1 MRDGEGRG
9 ETRRTNGPGRSEKI
23 KSEFM
28 RGAKRKVPKKAL
40 VGAAVGLAAYVVIIV
55 AVVVAFGGF
64 GRSATVGDYDVPA
77 LATVEGDTLIV
88 DDPIDAGQVA
98 YLRISNYPE
107 LSFAP
112 PGTALAS
119 DRELIERACG
129 LLSGARFVPWDGYA
143 RYEEETR
150 YSVGGYASSL
160 ALLDADQEALLSIS
174 YDPGIVNIGEGPG
187 EGICIRIGEICCVM
201 EGDQGAIVDFIDEC
215 VESASS
221 EYRGDVEGAYR
232 EFNPADPH
240 TWVPEDDIDKYEA
253 SQSQGAGDTGS
264 ANDTSDTSSTNGTS
278 DKEADHV

>member
-40 VGAAVGLAAYVVIIV
+40 VGAVVGLAACVVIIV

-98 YLRISNYPE
+98 YLRISSYPE

-112 PGTALAS
+112 PGTALAT
-119 DRELIERACG
+119 DRGLIERACG

-187 EGICIRIGEICCVM
+187 GGICIRIGEMCCVM

-215 VESASS
+215 MESASS
-221 EYRGDVEGAYR
+221 EYKGDAEGAYR

-253 SQSQGAGDTGS
+253 SQSQGTGDTGS
-264 ANDTSDTSSTNGTS
+264 ASDTSDTSSTNDTS

>member
-9 ETRRTNGPGRSEKI
+9 ETRRTSGPGRSEKI

-40 VGAAVGLAAYVVIIV
+40 VGAVVGLAACVVIIV

-119 DRELIERACG
+119 DRGLIERACD

-160 ALLDADQEALLSIS
+160 ALLGADQEAFLSIS
-174 YDPGIVNIGEGPG
+174 YDPGIASIGEGPG
-187 EGICIRIGEICCVM
+187 EGICIRLGEMCCVM
-201 EGDQGAIVDFIDEC
+201 ESDQGAIVDFIDEC

-221 EYRGDVEGAYR
+221 EYKGDAEGAYR
-232 EFNPADPH
+232 EVNPADPH

-253 SQSQGAGDTGS
+253 SQSQGTGDTS
-264 ANDTSDTSSTNGTS
+264 STNDTSDTSSTNDTS

>member
-40 VGAAVGLAAYVVIIV
+40 VGAVVGLAACVVIIV

-119 DRELIERACG
+119 DRGLIERACG

-150 YSVGGYASSL
+150 YSVGGYVSSL

-187 EGICIRIGEICCVM
+187 EGICIRLGEICCVM

-215 VESASS
+215 VESAST

-253 SQSQGAGDTGS
+253 SQSQGAGDTS
-264 ANDTSDTSSTNGTS
+264 STSDASDTSNANDTS

>member
-40 VGAAVGLAAYVVIIV
+40 VGAVVGLTACVVIIV

-119 DRELIERACG
+119 DRGLIERACD

-143 RYEEETR
+143 QYEEEASR
-150 YSVGGYASSL
+150 SAGGYASSL
-160 ALLDADQEALLSIS
+160 ALLGADQEAFLSIS
-174 YDPGIVNIGEGPG
+174 YDPGIASIGEGPG
-187 EGICIRIGEICCVM
+187 EGICIRLGEMCCVM
-201 EGDQGAIVDFIDEC
+201 EGDQGATVDFIDEC

-221 EYRGDVEGAYR
+221 EYKGDAEGAYR

-264 ANDTSDTSSTNGTS
+264 ANDAS

>member
-40 VGAAVGLAAYVVIIV
+40 VGAVVGLAACVVIIV

-98 YLRISNYPE
+98 YLRISSYPE

-119 DRELIERACG
+119 DRGLIERACG

-160 ALLDADQEALLSIS
+160 ALLDADQEVLLSIS

-187 EGICIRIGEICCVM
+187 EGICIRIGEMCCVM

-221 EYRGDVEGAYR
+221 EYKGDAEGAYR

-253 SQSQGAGDTGS
+253 SQSQGTGDTGS
-264 ANDTSDTSSTNGTS
+264 ASDTSSTNDTS

>member
-9 ETRRTNGPGRSEKI
+9 ETRRTNVPGRSEKI

-40 VGAAVGLAAYVVIIV
+40 VGAAVGLAACVVIIV

-119 DRELIERACG
+119 DRGLIERACD

-143 RYEEETR
+143 QYEEETSR
-150 YSVGGYASSL
+150 SAGGYASSL

-253 SQSQGAGDTGS
+253 SQSQGAGDTS
-264 ANDTSDTSSTNGTS
+264 STSDASDTSNANDTS

>member
-9 ETRRTNGPGRSEKI
+9 ETRRTNDPGRSEKI

-40 VGAAVGLAAYVVIIV
+40 VGAAVGLAACVVIIV

-119 DRELIERACG
+119 DRGLIERACD

-143 RYEEETR
+143 QYEEETSR
-150 YSVGGYASSL
+150 SAGGYASSL
-160 ALLDADQEALLSIS
+160 ALLGADQEAFLSIS
-174 YDPGIVNIGEGPG
+174 YDPGIASIGEGPG
-187 EGICIRIGEICCVM
+187 EGICIRIGEMCCVM

-215 VESASS
+215 VECASS
-221 EYRGDVEGAYR
+221 EYRGDVEGTYR

-253 SQSQGAGDTGS
+253 SQSQGAGDTS
-264 ANDTSDTSSTNGTS
+264 STSDASDTSNANDTS

>member
-9 ETRRTNGPGRSEKI
+9 ETRRTSGPGRSEKI

-40 VGAAVGLAAYVVIIV
+40 VGAAVGLAACVVIIV

-88 DDPIDAGQVA
+88 DDPIDTGQVA

-174 YDPGIVNIGEGPG
+174 YDPGIVNIVEGPG
-187 EGICIRIGEICCVM
+187 EGICIRIGEICCMM

-264 ANDTSDTSSTNGTS
+264 ANDTSDTSSTNDTS

>member
-9 ETRRTNGPGRSEKI
+9 ETRRTNGPERSEKI

-28 RGAKRKVPKKAL
+28 RSPKRKVPKKAL
-40 VGAAVGLAAYVVIIV
+40 VGAVVGLAACVVIIV

-119 DRELIERACG
+119 DRGLIERACG

-150 YSVGGYASSL
+150 YSVGGYVSSL
-160 ALLDADQEALLSIS
+160 ALLDADQEVLLSIS

-187 EGICIRIGEICCVM
+187 EGICIRLGEICCVM

-264 ANDTSDTSSTNGTS
+264 ANDTSDTSSTSDTS

>member
-40 VGAAVGLAAYVVIIV
+40 VGAAVGLAACVVIIV

-64 GRSATVGDYDVPA
+64 GRSATIGDYDVPA

-119 DRELIERACG
+119 DRGLIERACG
-129 LLSGARFVPWDGYA
+129 LLSGARFAPWDGYA
-143 RYEEETR
+143 RYEEET
-150 YSVGGYASSL
+150 SHSAGGYASSL

-187 EGICIRIGEICCVM
+187 EGICIRLGEMCCVM

-221 EYRGDVEGAYR
+221 EYRGEVDGAYR

-253 SQSQGAGDTGS
+253 SQSQDAG
-264 ANDTSDTSSTNGTS
+264 DTSSTSNASDANSTNDTS
-278 DKEADHV
+278 DKEADHA

>member
-1 MRDGEGRG
+1 
-9 ETRRTNGPGRSEKI
+9 
-23 KSEFM
+23 M

-40 VGAAVGLAAYVVIIV
+40 VGAAVGLAACVVIIV

-119 DRELIERACG
+119 DRGLIERACD

-143 RYEEETR
+143 QYEEETSR
-150 YSVGGYASSL
+150 SAGGYASSL

-264 ANDTSDTSSTNGTS
+264 ANDTSDTSSTNDTS

>member
-40 VGAAVGLAAYVVIIV
+40 VGAVVGLAACVIIIV

-98 YLRISNYPE
+98 YLRISSYPE

-119 DRELIERACG
+119 DRGLIERACG
-129 LLSGARFVPWDGYA
+129 LLSDARFVPWDGYA

-160 ALLDADQEALLSIS
+160 ALLDADQEVLLSIS

-187 EGICIRIGEICCVM
+187 EGICIRIGEMCCGM
-201 EGDQGAIVDFIDEC
+201 EGDQGAIVDFSDEC

-221 EYRGDVEGAYR
+221 EYKGDAEGAYR

-253 SQSQGAGDTGS
+253 SQSQSAG
-264 ANDTSDTSSTNGTS
+264 DTSSTNDTSDASSTNDTS

>member
-23 KSEFM
+23 QSEFM

-40 VGAAVGLAAYVVIIV
+40 VGAVVGLAACVVIIV

-119 DRELIERACG
+119 DRGLIERASD
-129 LLSGARFVPWDGYA
+129 LLSGARFVPWGGYA
-143 RYEEETR
+143 QYEEETSR
-150 YSVGGYASSL
+150 SAGGYASSL
-160 ALLDADQEALLSIS
+160 ALLGADQEAFISIS
-174 YDPGIVNIGEGPG
+174 YDPGIASIGEGPG
-187 EGICIRIGEICCVM
+187 EGICIRIGEMCCVM

-221 EYRGDVEGAYR
+221 EYKGDAEGAYR

-253 SQSQGAGDTGS
+253 SQSQSAG
-264 ANDTSDTSSTNGTS
+264 DTSSTNDTSDASSTNDTS

>member
-9 ETRRTNGPGRSEKI
+9 EIRRTNGPGRSEKI

-40 VGAAVGLAAYVVIIV
+40 VGAAVGLAACVVIIV

-119 DRELIERACG
+119 DRGLIERACD

-160 ALLDADQEALLSIS
+160 ALLGADQEAFLSIS
-174 YDPGIVNIGEGPG
+174 YDPGIASIGEGPG
-187 EGICIRIGEICCVM
+187 EGICIRLGEMCCVM

-253 SQSQGAGDTGS
+253 SQSQGTGDTS
-264 ANDTSDTSSTNGTS
+264 STSDTSDTSNANDTS

>member
-40 VGAAVGLAAYVVIIV
+40 VGAAVGLAACVVIIV

-119 DRELIERACG
+119 DRGLIERACD

-143 RYEEETR
+143 QYEEETSR
-150 YSVGGYASSL
+150 SAGGYASSL
-160 ALLDADQEALLSIS
+160 ALLGADQEAFLSIS
-174 YDPGIVNIGEGPG
+174 YDPGIASIGEGPG
-187 EGICIRIGEICCVM
+187 EGICIRLGEMCCVM

-221 EYRGDVEGAYR
+221 EYRSDVEGAYR

-264 ANDTSDTSSTNGTS
+264 ANDTSDTSSTNDTS

>member
-40 VGAAVGLAAYVVIIV
+40 VGAVVGLAACVVIIV

-119 DRELIERACG
+119 DRGLIERACG
-129 LLSGARFVPWDGYA
+129 LLSGARFVPWDGYV

-160 ALLDADQEALLSIS
+160 ALLDADQEVLLSIS

-187 EGICIRIGEICCVM
+187 EGICVRIGEMCCVM

-221 EYRGDVEGAYR
+221 EYKGDAEGAYR

-253 SQSQGAGDTGS
+253 SQSQGTGDTGS
-264 ANDTSDTSSTNGTS
+264 ASDTSDTSSTNDTS

>member
-9 ETRRTNGPGRSEKI
+9 ETRRTNGPGRGEKI

-40 VGAAVGLAAYVVIIV
+40 VGAVVGLAACVVIIV

-98 YLRISNYPE
+98 YLRISSYPE

-119 DRELIERACG
+119 DRGLIERACG

-160 ALLDADQEALLSIS
+160 ALLDADQEVLLSIS

-187 EGICIRIGEICCVM
+187 EGICIRIGEMCCVM

-221 EYRGDVEGAYR
+221 EYKSDAEGAYR
-232 EFNPADPH
+232 EFNPANPH

-253 SQSQGAGDTGS
+253 SQSQGTGDTGS
-264 ANDTSDTSSTNGTS
+264 ASDTSGTSSTNDTS

>member
-40 VGAAVGLAAYVVIIV
+40 VGAVVGLAACVVIIV

-98 YLRISNYPE
+98 YLRISSYPE

-119 DRELIERACG
+119 DRGLIERACD
-129 LLSGARFVPWDGYA
+129 LLSGAWFVPWDGYA

-174 YDPGIVNIGEGPG
+174 YDPGIASIGEGPG
-187 EGICIRIGEICCVM
+187 EGICIRIGEMCCVM

-221 EYRGDVEGAYR
+221 EYRGDAEGAYR

-253 SQSQGAGDTGS
+253 SQSQGTGDTGS
-264 ANDTSDTSSTNGTS
+264 ASDTSDTSSTNDTS

>member
-9 ETRRTNGPGRSEKI
+9 ETRRTSGPGRSEKI

-40 VGAAVGLAAYVVIIV
+40 VGAAVGLAACVVIIV

-119 DRELIERACG
+119 DRGLIERACD

-221 EYRGDVEGAYR
+221 EYRSDVEGAYR
-232 EFNPADPH
+232 EFNPTDPH

-253 SQSQGAGDTGS
+253 SQSQGAGDTS
-264 ANDTSDTSSTNGTS
+264 STSDASDTSNANDTS

>member
-40 VGAAVGLAAYVVIIV
+40 VGAVVGLAACVVIIV

-160 ALLDADQEALLSIS
+160 ALLDADQEVLLSIS

-187 EGICIRIGEICCVM
+187 EGICIRIGEMCCVM

-221 EYRGDVEGAYR
+221 EYRGEVEGTYR

-240 TWVPEDDIDKYEA
+240 TWVPEDGIDKYEA
-253 SQSQGAGDTGS
+253 SQSQGAGDTS
-264 ANDTSDTSSTNGTS
+264 STSDASDTSNANDTS

>member
-40 VGAAVGLAAYVVIIV
+40 VGAVVGLAACVVIIV

-98 YLRISNYPE
+98 YLRISNYWE

-187 EGICIRIGEICCVM
+187 EGICIRLGEICCMM

-253 SQSQGAGDTGS
+253 SQSQGTGDTS
-264 ANDTSDTSSTNGTS
+264 STSDTSDTSSTNDTS

>member
-40 VGAAVGLAAYVVIIV
+40 VGAVVGLAACVVIIV

-119 DRELIERACG
+119 DRGLIERACD

-143 RYEEETR
+143 QYEEEASR
-150 YSVGGYASSL
+150 SAGGYASSL

-253 SQSQGAGDTGS
+253 SQSQGAGDTS
-264 ANDTSDTSSTNGTS
+264 STSDASDTSNANDTS

>member
-40 VGAAVGLAAYVVIIV
+40 VGAVVGLAACVVIIV

-64 GRSATVGDYDVPA
+64 GRSATVGDHDVPA

-119 DRELIERACG
+119 DRGLIERACG

-160 ALLDADQEALLSIS
+160 ALLDADQEVLLSIS
-174 YDPGIVNIGEGPG
+174 YDPGIASIGEGPG
-187 EGICIRIGEICCVM
+187 EGICIRIGEMCCVM

-215 VESASS
+215 VESVSS
-221 EYRGDVEGAYR
+221 EYKGDAEGAYR

-253 SQSQGAGDTGS
+253 SQSQGTGDTGS
-264 ANDTSDTSSTNGTS
+264 ASDTSDTSSTNDTS

>member
-40 VGAAVGLAAYVVIIV
+40 VGAAVGLAACVVIIV

-119 DRELIERACG
+119 DRGLIERACD

-143 RYEEETR
+143 QYEEETSR
-150 YSVGGYASSL
+150 SAGGYASSL
-160 ALLDADQEALLSIS
+160 ALLGADQEAFLSIS
-174 YDPGIVNIGEGPG
+174 YDPGIASIGEGSG
-187 EGICIRIGEICCVM
+187 EGICIRLGEKCCVM

-253 SQSQGAGDTGS
+253 SQSQGAGDTS
-264 ANDTSDTSSTNGTS
+264 STSDASDTSNANDTS

>member
-9 ETRRTNGPGRSEKI
+9 KTRRTNGPGRSEKI

-40 VGAAVGLAAYVVIIV
+40 VGAVVGLAACVVIIV

-77 LATVEGDTLIV
+77 LAMVEGDTLIA

-119 DRELIERACG
+119 DRGLIERACG

-160 ALLDADQEALLSIS
+160 ALLDADQEVLLSIS

-187 EGICIRIGEICCVM
+187 EGICIRIGEMCCVM
-201 EGDQGAIVDFIDEC
+201 KGDQGAIVDFIDEC

-221 EYRGDVEGAYR
+221 EYKGDAEGAYR

-253 SQSQGAGDTGS
+253 SQSQGTGDTGS
-264 ANDTSDTSSTNGTS
+264 ASDTSDASSTNDTS

>member
-9 ETRRTNGPGRSEKI
+9 ETRRTNGPGRSEKV

-40 VGAAVGLAAYVVIIV
+40 VGAVVGLAACVVIIV

-119 DRELIERACG
+119 DRGLIERACG

-143 RYEEETR
+143 RYEEKTR

-187 EGICIRIGEICCVM
+187 EGICIRIGEMCCVM

-221 EYRGDVEGAYR
+221 EYKGDAEGAYR

-253 SQSQGAGDTGS
+253 SQSQGTGDTGS
-264 ANDTSDTSSTNGTS
+264 ASDTSSTNDTS

>member
-40 VGAAVGLAAYVVIIV
+40 VGAVVGLAACVVIIV

-64 GRSATVGDYDVPA
+64 GRSATVGDYDVPT

-119 DRELIERACG
+119 DRGLIERVCG
-129 LLSGARFVPWDGYA
+129 LLSGARLVPWDGCA

-160 ALLDADQEALLSIS
+160 ALLDADQEVLLSIS

-253 SQSQGAGDTGS
+253 SQSQGTGDTGS
-264 ANDTSDTSSTNGTS
+264 ASDTSDTSSTNDTS

>member
-40 VGAAVGLAAYVVIIV
+40 VGAVVGLAACVVIIV

-119 DRELIERACG
+119 DRGLIERACG

-187 EGICIRIGEICCVM
+187 EGICIRIGEMCCVM

-221 EYRGDVEGAYR
+221 EYKGDAEGAYR

-253 SQSQGAGDTGS
+253 SQSQGTGDTGS
-264 ANDTSDTSSTNGTS
+264 ASDTSSTNDTS

>member
-40 VGAAVGLAAYVVIIV
+40 VGAVVGLAACVVIIM

-88 DDPIDAGQVA
+88 DDPVDAGQVA
-98 YLRISNYPE
+98 YLRVSNYPE

-119 DRELIERACG
+119 DRELIERACD

-143 RYEEETR
+143 QYEEETSR
-150 YSVGGYASSL
+150 SAGGYASSL
-160 ALLDADQEALLSIS
+160 ALLGADQEAFLSIS
-174 YDPGIVNIGEGPG
+174 YDPGIASIGEGPG
-187 EGICIRIGEICCVM
+187 EGICIRIGEMCCVM

-221 EYRGDVEGAYR
+221 EYRGEVEGTYR

-253 SQSQGAGDTGS
+253 SQSQGAGDTS
-264 ANDTSDTSSTNGTS
+264 STSDASDTSNANDTSD
-278 DKEADHV
+278 KEAEHV

>member
-1 MRDGEGRG
+1 MRDVEGRG
-9 ETRRTNGPGRSEKI
+9 ETRRTNGPGRREKI

-40 VGAAVGLAAYVVIIV
+40 VGAVVGLAACVVIIV

-119 DRELIERACG
+119 DRGLIERACG

-160 ALLDADQEALLSIS
+160 ALLDADQEVLLSIS
-174 YDPGIVNIGEGPG
+174 YDPGIASIGEGPG
-187 EGICIRIGEICCVM
+187 EGICIRIGEMCCVM

-221 EYRGDVEGAYR
+221 EYKGDAEGAYR

-253 SQSQGAGDTGS
+253 SQSQSAG
-264 ANDTSDTSSTNGTS
+264 DTSSTNDTSDASSTNDTS

>member
-40 VGAAVGLAAYVVIIV
+40 VGAVVGLAACVVIIV

-77 LATVEGDTLIV
+77 LATIEGDTLIV
-88 DDPIDAGQVA
+88 EDPIDAGQVA

-119 DRELIERACG
+119 DRGLIERACD

-143 RYEEETR
+143 QYEEEASRST
-150 YSVGGYASSL
+150 GGYASSL
-160 ALLDADQEALLSIS
+160 ALLGADQEAFLSIS
-174 YDPGIVNIGEGPG
+174 YDPGIASIGEGSG
-187 EGICIRIGEICCVM
+187 EGICIRLGEMCCVM

-221 EYRGDVEGAYR
+221 EYKGDAEGAYR

-264 ANDTSDTSSTNGTS
+264 ANDTSDTSSTNDTS

>member
-40 VGAAVGLAAYVVIIV
+40 VGAVVGLAACVVIIV

-64 GRSATVGDYDVPA
+64 ERSATVGDYDVPA

-129 LLSGARFVPWDGYA
+129 LLSGARCVPWDGYA

-160 ALLDADQEALLSIS
+160 ALLDADQEVLLSIS

-187 EGICIRIGEICCVM
+187 EGICIRIGEMCCVM

-221 EYRGDVEGAYR
+221 EYRGDAEGAYR

-253 SQSQGAGDTGS
+253 SQSQGTGDTGS
-264 ANDTSDTSSTNGTS
+264 ASDTSDTSSTNDTS

>member
-40 VGAAVGLAAYVVIIV
+40 VGAVVGLAACVVIIV

-119 DRELIERACG
+119 DRELIERACD

-143 RYEEETR
+143 QYEEETSR
-150 YSVGGYASSL
+150 SAGGYASSL
-160 ALLDADQEALLSIS
+160 ALLGADQEAFLSIS

-187 EGICIRIGEICCVM
+187 EGICIRISEICCVM

-240 TWVPEDDIDKYEA
+240 TWVSEDDIDKYEA

-264 ANDTSDTSSTNGTS
+264 ANDTSDTSSTNDTS

>member
-1 MRDGEGRG
+1 MRDGEGCG

-40 VGAAVGLAAYVVIIV
+40 VGAVVGLAACVVIIV

-107 LSFAP
+107 LSFAL

-119 DRELIERACG
+119 DRGLIERACD

-143 RYEEETR
+143 QYEEETSR
-150 YSVGGYASSL
+150 SAGGYASSL
-160 ALLDADQEALLSIS
+160 ALLGADQEAFLSIS
-174 YDPGIVNIGEGPG
+174 YDPGIASIGEGPG
-187 EGICIRIGEICCVM
+187 EGICIRLGEMCCVM

-221 EYRGDVEGAYR
+221 EYKGDAEGAYR

-264 ANDTSDTSSTNGTS
+264 ANDTSDTSSTNDTS

>member
-40 VGAAVGLAAYVVIIV
+40 VGAAVGLAACVVIIV

-77 LATVEGDTLIV
+77 LATVEGDALIV

-119 DRELIERACG
+119 DRGLIERACD

-160 ALLDADQEALLSIS
+160 ALLGADQEAFLSIS
-174 YDPGIVNIGEGPG
+174 YDPGIASIGEGPG
-187 EGICIRIGEICCVM
+187 EGICIRLGEMCCVM

-221 EYRGDVEGAYR
+221 EYRGDVEEAYR

-240 TWVPEDDIDKYEA
+240 TWVPEDGIDKYEA
-253 SQSQGAGDTGS
+253 SQSQGTGDTS
-264 ANDTSDTSSTNGTS
+264 STSDTSDTSSTNDTS

>member
-1 MRDGEGRG
+1 MRDGEGHG

-40 VGAAVGLAAYVVIIV
+40 VGAVVGLAACVVIIV
-55 AVVVAFGGF
+55 AVIVAFGGF
-64 GRSATVGDYDVPA
+64 GRSATVGDYDVPV

-119 DRELIERACG
+119 DRGLIERACD

-143 RYEEETR
+143 QYEEETSR
-150 YSVGGYASSL
+150 SAGGYASSL
-160 ALLDADQEALLSIS
+160 ALLGADQEAFLSIS
-174 YDPGIVNIGEGPG
+174 YDPGIASIGEGPG
-187 EGICIRIGEICCVM
+187 EGICIRLGEMCCVM
-201 EGDQGAIVDFIDEC
+201 ESDQGAIVDFIDEC

-221 EYRGDVEGAYR
+221 EYRGDAEGAYR

-253 SQSQGAGDTGS
+253 SQSQGTGDTS
-264 ANDTSDTSSTNGTS
+264 STSDTSDTSSTNDTS

>member
-9 ETRRTNGPGRSEKI
+9 ETRRTSGPGRSEKI

-40 VGAAVGLAAYVVIIV
+40 VGAAVGLAACVVIIV

-129 LLSGARFVPWDGYA
+129 LLSGARFVPWGGYA

-174 YDPGIVNIGEGPG
+174 YDPGIVNIVEGPG
-187 EGICIRIGEICCVM
+187 EGICIRIGEICCMM

-264 ANDTSDTSSTNGTS
+264 TNDTSDTSSTNDTS

>member
-9 ETRRTNGPGRSEKI
+9 ETRRTSGPGRSEKI

-40 VGAAVGLAAYVVIIV
+40 VGAAVGLAACVVIIV

-174 YDPGIVNIGEGPG
+174 YDPGIVNIVEGPG
-187 EGICIRIGEICCVM
+187 EGICIRIGEMCCVM

-221 EYRGDVEGAYR
+221 EYKGDAEGAYR

-264 ANDTSDTSSTNGTS
+264 ANDTSDTSSTDDTS

>member
-40 VGAAVGLAAYVVIIV
+40 VGAVVGLAACVVIIV

-98 YLRISNYPE
+98 YLRISSYPE

-119 DRELIERACG
+119 DRGLIERACG

-187 EGICIRIGEICCVM
+187 EGICIRIGEMCCVM

-215 VESASS
+215 MESASS
-221 EYRGDVEGAYR
+221 EYKGDAEGAYH

-253 SQSQGAGDTGS
+253 SQSQGTGDTGS
-264 ANDTSDTSSTNGTS
+264 ASDTSDTSSTNDTS